1 MPFPADV
8 VVLSRHRPS
17 EPDRT
22 TTLSGKKRR
31 RRAPSATPWDGTP
44 ERDLNPA
51 ERAVMRS
58 SRSIYDFRHHDFEG
72 DSEFYNG
79 YPRDSCPHCGSPQI
93 ARKGKDRDGLQ
104 RYSCKTCGRYFSPV
118 TGTIF
123 EDAKLPV
130 SAWADFV
137 LQAVSFESVNAMT
150 REDRRSD
157 TTAPYW
163 MAKLFAVL
171 EGIQDGV
178 VLSGRVWID
187 EAYWPLAAED
197 AAARPDGKLPRGTS
211 KNQLCIGVGVDD
223 SGRSTFIHEGF
234 GRANGGMTR
243 KTFGEGRI
251 ARGST
256 LTHDCDQSHLALVR
270 ELSLVDVRV
279 NASKL
284 KGVPDELHP
293 LQPVNRMCYFLKT
306 FLKSHSGFKRSQIQ
320 GYLDLLYV
328 AMNEPEDKLEKVAMV
343 LDRAMRRR
351 KTIRFRDFY
360 KRKPSSSDCADQ
372 V

>member
-31 RRAPSATPWDGTP
+31 RRAPSATPWDDAP

-72 DSEFYNG
+72 DAEFYNG
-79 YPRDSCPHCGSPQI
+79 YPRDRCPHCGSPKI
-93 ARKGKDRDGLQ
+93 ARKGKDRGGLQ
-104 RYSCKTCGRYFSPV
+104 RYACSACGRYFSPV
-118 TGTIF
+118 TGTVF

-137 LQAVSFESVNAMT
+137 LQAISFESVNAMT

-157 TTAPYW
+157 TTTPYW

-171 EGIQDGV
+171 EGIQDDV
-178 VLSGRVWID
+178 VLSGKVWID
-187 EAYWPLAAED
+187 EAYWPLAAKD

-223 SGRSTFIHEGF
+223 SGQSTFIHEGF

-251 ARGST
+251 ARGSM
-256 LTHDCDQSHLALVR
+256 LTHDYDQSHLALVR
-270 ELSLVDVRV
+270 ELGLVDVRV

-284 KGVPDELHP
+284 KGVPDELNP
-293 LQPVNRMCYFLKT
+293 LQPVNRMCFFLKA
-306 FLKSHSGFKRSQIQ
+306 FLKSHSGFDRGQIQ

-343 LDRAMRRR
+343 LDRAMRCR

-360 KRKPSSSDCADQ
+360 KRKPSSNDCAD
-372 V
+372 